1 MESNTSMNHLTFIF
15 SKSNSLW
22 SKLIRLVTFSKWSHV
37 EYVSPSGN
45 IISAELGRG
54 VYSDPED
61 RPLQDWTAADVVKVP
76 VTDLQLEQFTK
87 WINKQVG
94 KKYDLLGIFGLWL
107 KRRWQDDYA
116 WFCSE
121 LLVAGMHKFKIV
133 KVDSQPHRITPQM
146 MYDGLKGKV

>member
-45 IISAELGRG
+45 II
-54 VYSDPED
+54 
-61 RPLQDWTAADVVKVP
+61 
-76 VTDLQLEQFTK
+76 TK

-107 KRRWQDDYA
+107 KRRWQDDDA